1 MKIRVPNLTPIR
13 RIGRHGEAA
22 FTMVE
27 VAMSLAIVA
36 FALVA
41 IMGVM
46 PTGLNVQRQNREE
59 TVISQDA
66 SFIMEAIKAGE
77 DGRYLDI
84 ISANL
89 REAYRTNVFNGIT
102 NVHNWHWLSSQ
113 GRPEA
118 GEILGYICRPQLY
131 RTSMNMNMLN
141 SSRLRFKAFSGNMAT
156 LAPQFT
162 DTFEYEVVPE
172 ISLIDGRQGVNS
184 FTESF
189 VGGNLYS
196 VKLKFRWPVLPN
208 GELGLGEKEFVTQV
222 TGFLA
227 PMSYDTNNNTFTAIS
242 TNSADF
248 TGLAN
253 IAVNPHFGFIFGN
266 QLIRGER

>member
-113 GRPEA
+113 AGR
-118 GEILGYICRPQLY
+118 RPG
-131 RTSMNMNMLN
+131 RFWVTSVGR
-141 SSRLRFKAFSGNMAT
+141 SS
-156 LAPQFT
+156 
-162 DTFEYEVVPE
+162 
-172 ISLIDGRQGVNS
+172 
-184 FTESF
+184 
-189 VGGNLYS
+189 
-196 VKLKFRWPVLPN
+196 
-208 GELGLGEKEFVTQV
+208 
-222 TGFLA
+222 
-227 PMSYDTNNNTFTAIS
+227 
-242 TNSADF
+242 
-248 TGLAN
+248 TGL
-253 IAVNPHFGFIFGN
+253 P
-266 QLIRGER
+266 